1 MSGTGEDYDTPILPG
16 DAPSDYERYLNT
28 VQLLELQKPVED
40 RVHRDELLFQVVH
53 QSSELWL
60 KLATSEVEEAAQLA
74 EEGEVAEAA
83 RLLRR
88 PLRCMRLVTDQLD
101 MLEELSPWEY
111 QEIRKVLG
119 HGSGFDSPGWRTL
132 RAALP
137 RLGQAFHAR
146 RRETGLSVAELY
158 VQRREHDA
166 LYRLAESLV
175 ELDELIDRTN
185 RRVVD
190 QVLSA
195 GSAENQEWGMRMIV
209 VARCIERIGDNAVD
223 IGEQTAFV
231 VTGEFHEFS
240 DASH

>member
-60 KLATSEVEEAAQLA
+60 KLATSEVDEAAQLA
-74 EEGEVAEAA
+74 EDGEVAEAA

-175 ELDELIDRTN
+175 ELDEWCQQW
-185 RRVVD
+185 RV
-190 QVLSA
+190 
-195 GSAENQEWGMRMIV
+195 RHYRV
-209 VARCIERIGDNAVD
+209 VARVIGDRVV
-223 IGEQTAFV
+223 GTQGTPVEVLGRLVQTV
-231 VTGEFHEFS
+231 VFPELWEARNELTARSQAES
-240 DASH
+240 A